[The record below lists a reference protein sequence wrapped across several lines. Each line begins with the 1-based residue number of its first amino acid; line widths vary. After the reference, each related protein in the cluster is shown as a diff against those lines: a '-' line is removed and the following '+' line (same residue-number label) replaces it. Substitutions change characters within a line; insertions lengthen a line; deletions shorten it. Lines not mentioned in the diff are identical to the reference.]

1 MKMRGLVIA
10 FVALFALLRLLAAE
24 KANVFFIHGA
34 NVNEQNA
41 RAWAS
46 EIFKRLW
53 QSGANMEFY
62 PVAWESDIG
71 PSYDYQVN
79 VSNAF
84 VTASRLAPY
93 VNSIPGRRVV
103 IAHSLG
109 TMVAAAAIQDYG
121 MQVEKLIMLNSA
133 IPSEAFDPSLADL
146 SPTNGLV
153 HDEWTGYTNA
163 CWTSE
168 WHKLFLSGDARSRL
182 TWRGRF
188 AAVAPI
194 AVNFYSSGDEVL
206 ELYTNAHN
214 PSWYNGFSPSGNW
227 GDRYSWHKQEIWKG
241 RKSLLGF
248 MGTTEWSGWGFKE
261 NALGLKVWSE
271 DDANAVVDS
280 TVFAT
285 NTVFNPYPPSI
296 TNVVATRLET
306 DFHLAQGIPALSP
319 PTGRTCFEERIMPSY
334 NMNSA
339 EYMAANWPTA
349 GRNAELQNRWLH
361 SDVKNMAYFYTHR
374 LFRKIVEIG
383 GLGQ

>member
-10 FVALFALLRLLAAE
+10 FVALFALLRPLAAE

-71 PSYDYQVN
+71 PSYNYQVN